1 MYAVVHSIYECALKI
16 CFSFDLRK
24 FRGFLSSCICLGY
37 TSKKENSASSSEKL
51 KQEVL
56 FPGTFTAMTKLLTI
70 LFLYV
75 RF

>member
-1 MYAVVHSIYECALKI
+1 MYAVVHSINEFALKI

-24 FRGFLSSCICLGY
+24 FRVFLSSCICLGY
-37 TSKKENSASSSEKL
+37 TSKKENSVSSSEKL

-56 FPGTFTAMTKLLTI
+56 FPGTLTAISKLLTI
-70 LFLYV
+70 LFLSV

>member
-1 MYAVVHSIYECALKI
+1 MYAVVHSINECALKI

-24 FRGFLSSCICLGY
+24 FRGSIV
-37 TSKKENSASSSEKL
+37 KVKHQQNKNSASSSEKL